1 MPEKKSTKQEK
12 DVTQEEKAIKPEEA
26 ASGQQSENSSRAAV
40 IYLGP
45 PIAGVA
51 MPGTVYKNGL
61 TPQLKAAVDEVPAIN
76 RLLVPTKNAQQVRKD
91 LKDPQSAA
99 GICYQSVLDYAKQK
113 GVKG

>member
-12 DVTQEEKAIKPEEA
+12 ELNQEAAKPEEA
-26 ASGQQSENSSRAAV
+26 VSGQQASNAPVAV

-61 TPQLKAAVDEVPAIN
+61 TPQLKAAVEEAPALN
-76 RLLVPTKNAQQVRKD
+76 RLLVATKNAQQVRKD

-99 GICYQSVLDYAKQK
+99 GICYQSVLDYVKQK
-113 GVKG
+113 GAKG

>member
-12 DVTQEEKAIKPEEA
+12 DVKQDVTKPEEP
-26 ASGQQSENSSRAAV
+26 ASGQQASGNTPPAV

-45 PIAGVA
+45 LIAGVA

-61 TPQLKAAVDEVPAIN
+61 TPQLNAAVDELPALKL
-76 RLLVPTKNAQQVRKD
+76 LLVETKNARKVRKD

-99 GICYQSVLDYAKQK
+99 GICYQKALEYVKQK
-113 GVKG
+113 GAKG